1 METKSNLAAWIGST
15 VSVLTLFG
23 AVILAWHS
31 LGVRIAVLELQATDA
46 KADHQTLEKLK
57 SVILAKNPDTLQ
69 MLGSKSQ
76 SAVHNFGVKMF
87 EAGVAAD
94 AAEMPRVGAV
104 PVLAAPEM
112 PRAQPEKTATRQ
124 TRAQKAAEL
133 SAQKLEVVEPPP
145 QNFEVVESGNG
156 SEPKRELS
164 HVEAAAPRTGASSTG
179 TAVPGSATGEVPKG
193 TVQASGTGVRG
204 DTLPTTFAKDDT
216 VTFVKSYQTWMPSPT
231 NACSSSGR
239 CV

>member
-1 METKSNLAAWIGST
+1 VETKSNLAAWIGST

-112 PRAQPEKTATRQ
+112 PR
-124 TRAQKAAEL
+124 
-133 SAQKLEVVEPPP
+133 V
-145 QNFEVVESGNG
+145 G
-156 SEPKRELS
+156 
-164 HVEAAAPRTGASSTG
+164 AAPA
-179 TAVPGSATGEVPKG
+179 ALATEK
-193 TVQASGTGVRG
+193 
-204 DTLPTTFAKDDT
+204 K
-216 VTFVKSYQTWMPSPT
+216 
-231 NACSSSGR
+231 
-239 CV
+239 